1 MSLDSMGPSAR
12 GGGGGGRGDES
23 SGMGTLSGTRMIH
36 SLSTPSGVDGSI
48 SASQSRGGKKLAV
61 RIQMLDDSVTMF
73 QVQAKA
79 MGKVL
84 FEQVCRQLNL
94 LEADYFGLEYQE
106 APSGTKYWLDLE
118 KAMNRQVGLSLIEPM
133 LRFCV
138 KFYTPDP
145 LQLEEEY
152 TRYLFCLQVKRDLAT
167 GSLQCNDNTAAL
179 MASYIVQASC
189 GDYAPEDYPD
199 HTYLSSYRF
208 VPQQDHTMQ
217 RRIMENHKKHIGQ
230 SPAEADLNLLET
242 ARRCELYGMK
252 MHPGK
257 DHESVPLNLA
267 VAHMGIAVFQGITR
281 INTFSWAK
289 IRKISFK
296 RKKFLIKLHPENYMY
311 HKDTVEF
318 FFEGRNECKNFW
330 KKCVENHGFFRCSA
344 VQNVQRRKARV
355 LSRGSSF
362 RYSGK
367 TQKQIIEFV
376 RDNYVKRQT
385 FQRSQSFRQGPL
397 HSSTRS
403 QSRTSCN
410 VNQSISAHP
419 LLPIETAEWERRS
432 QSNALR
438 TPSQTR
444 KPAGTAEDHRPGS
457 PTGRNSHSASAGQL
471 TEAQVETYPTRSY
484 AQMGGISSSSGMAAD
499 PHHQDSSRSV
509 SPGGTWSS
517 PYHLNSNSNS
527 SNHAAAALRE
537 ADRGRARQDGHSSA
551 EEYHGINGNV
561 SLDRRSE
568 IVQSPNRYE
577 LALGPASPTSV
588 SDRSNNNSLSRT
600 SEAGTYDLSSAEA
613 RARNGTLNGN
623 GNGLHTVDENVI
635 NNNNNN
641 HSAYHHYQNQPLQAG
656 AGMNGGSG
664 TLRSIDEEIKKK
676 KWPTDR
682 AYFLAKELLMTERTY
697 KKDLDVLNTWFREEL
712 TPEDVENLQPLF
724 QYFDSMLE
732 HHSVFLRDL
741 EHRILLW
748 EGRGGHETHRIGDV
762 MLKNMVVLPIY
773 DEYVECHREILQR
786 LNDLYENDER
796 FQQAYRDFEQQ
807 KVCYLPICYFVV
819 KPLHR
824 LLHYQLLLELLLE
837 HYGEDHFDRTD
848 CHGTLMMLLR
858 TTQVVRQELAASENY
873 TLLCE
878 VQRDLVGFDTLVQT
892 DRKLVRQ
899 GCLLK
904 HSKRGLQQRMF
915 FLFSDILLYAFKSPV
930 TQTFK
935 VLGHVPVR
943 SLLTEN
949 AEHNAF
955 VIFGGQR
962 AITVSAGT
970 TAEKKLW
977 LDELTKA
984 AASVKHKPQTQLPLV
999 SVKYCTSS
1007 EENLETCGL
1016 NNSSI
1021 ISPPARAP
1029 SSRNNTALHVC
1040 WHRGVTICLD
1050 DHLRSGKNQ
1059 ISGYLLRK
1067 FKNSSGWQKL
1077 WVVLTSFCLY
1087 FYKSY
1092 SDDAALA
1099 SLPLLGY
1106 SVGPPGIQDAVQK
1119 EFVFK
1124 LSFKNHTYFFRAESE
1139 HTYQRWLE
1147 VLQSATQMQDLKLT
1161 TGNNHHTSNSHNNNI
1176 NSNAST
1182 SAQE

>member
-1 MSLDSMGPSAR
+1 MSLDSMGPSAT
-12 GGGGGGRGDES
+12 GGGS
-23 SGMGTLSGTRMIH
+23 SGVGTLSGTRMIH
-36 SLSTPSGVDGSI
+36 SLSTPSGVDGTI
-48 SASQSRGGKKLAV
+48 SASHSRGGKKLAV
-61 RIQMLDDSVTMF
+61 RIQMLDDTVTMF

-79 MGKVL
+79 LGKVL

-118 KAMNRQVGLSLIEPM
+118 KPLNRQVGLSLIEPM

-217 RRIMENHKKHIGQ
+217 RRIMENHKKHLGQ

-252 MHPGK
+252 MHPAK
-257 DHESVPLNLA
+257 DHEGVPLNLA

-330 KKCVENHGFFRCSA
+330 KKCVENHGFFRCST

-397 HSSTRS
+397 HSSNRS

-432 QSNALR
+432 QSNVLK
-438 TPSQTR
+438 TPSQMR
-444 KPAGTAEDHRPGS
+444 KPVDMEEDPRPGS
-457 PTGRNSHSASAGQL
+457 PTGRNRSQL
-471 TEAQVETYPTRSY
+471 TEAQVETYPTRSFT
-484 AQMGGISSSSGMAAD
+484 QMGTDTSTVAGDRHQQSGN
-499 PHHQDSSRSV
+499 QDSSRSA

-517 PYHLNSNSNS
+517 PYHPNS
-527 SNHAAAALRE
+527 SSNNNNNNNNNSSHVRE
-537 ADRGRARQDGHSSA
+537 VDRARVRQDGLSSDD
-551 EEYHGINGNV
+551 YHGINGNV

-568 IVQSPNRYE
+568 VVQSPNRYE
-577 LALGPASPTSV
+577 LAGLGTGSS

-600 SEAGTYDLSSAEA
+600 SEAGTYDLGSAETK
-613 RARNGTLNGN
+613 ARNGLN
-623 GNGLHTVDENVI
+623 GNGLHT
-635 NNNNNN
+635 
-641 HSAYHHYQNQPLQAG
+641 NQPSPQYG
-656 AGMNGGSG
+656 SMSMIPGGPNGMNGGSG
-664 TLRSIDEEIKKK
+664 TLRSIDEEIRKK

-697 KKDLDVLNTWFREEL
+697 KKDLDVLNAWFRDEL

-773 DEYVECHREILQR
+773 DEYVESHREILQR

-796 FQQAYRDFEQQ
+796 FQQTYRDFELQ
-807 KVCYLPICYFVV
+807 KVCYLPICYFVL

-837 HYGEDHFDRTD
+837 HYGEEHFDRTD
-848 CHGTLMMLLR
+848 CHGTLMMLTR
-858 TTQVVRQELAASENY
+858 TTEVVRRELASSENY

-878 VQRDLVGFDTLVQT
+878 IQRDLVGFDTLVQT

-915 FLFSDILLYAFKSPV
+915 FLFSDILLYAFKSPI

-943 SLLTEN
+943 ALLTEN

-970 TAEKKLW
+970 TAEKALW
-977 LDELTKA
+977 LEELTKA

-999 SVKYCTSS
+999 SIKYCTSS
-1007 EENLETCGL
+1007 EENLESCGL
-1016 NNSSI
+1016 NSSPLTT
-1021 ISPPARAP
+1021 PPKP

-1050 DHLRSGKNQ
+1050 DHLRAGRNQ

-1106 SVGPPGIQDAVQK
+1106 TVGPPGIQDAVQK
-1119 EFVFK
+1119 EYVFK

-1147 VLQSATQMQDLKLT
+1147 ALRSATQMQDLKLST
-1161 TGNNHHTSNSHNNNI
+1161 GTGNTHHITSSGSNINNNHNNN
-1176 NSNAST
+1176 NSTTPVVAS
-1182 SAQE
+1182 Q

>member
-1 MSLDSMGPSAR
+1 MSLDSMGPSTHS
-12 GGGGGGRGDES
+12 GGGGGGG
-23 SGMGTLSGTRMIH
+23 GTLSGTRMIH
-36 SLSTPSGVDGSI
+36 SLSTPSGVDGTLS
-48 SASQSRGGKKLAV
+48 STHSRGGKKLAV

-79 MGKVL
+79 LGKVL

-118 KAMNRQVGLSLIEPM
+118 KPLNRQVGLSLIEPT

-152 TRYLFCLQVKRDLAT
+152 TRYLFCLQVKRDLST

-189 GDYAPEDYPD
+189 GDYAVEDYPD

-208 VPQQDHTMQ
+208 VPQQDNSMQ
-217 RRIMENHKKHIGQ
+217 RRIMENHKKHVGQ

-252 MHPGK
+252 MHPAK
-257 DHESVPLNLA
+257 DHEGVPLNLA

-289 IRKISFK
+289 IRKLSFK
-296 RKKFLIKLHPENYMY
+296 RKRFLIKLHPEGYSY
-311 HKDTVEF
+311 YKDTVEF

-330 KKCVENHGFFRCSA
+330 KKCVENHGFFRCST
-344 VQNVQRRKARV
+344 VQNIQRRKARV

-397 HSSTRS
+397 HSSNRS

-410 VNQSISAHP
+410 VNTSLSAHP
-419 LLPIETAEWERRS
+419 LLPIETADWDYRNQNKTS
-432 QSNALR
+432 KM
-438 TPSQTR
+438 PSQMR
-444 KPAGTAEDHRPGS
+444 KAVDMVVDRPLDSPIGLNRTQVTA
-457 PTGRNSHSASAGQL
+457 
-471 TEAQVETYPTRSY
+471 AQVEIYP
-484 AQMGGISSSSGMAAD
+484 MKNSSQAD
-499 PHHQDSSRSV
+499 SPHHIAQDQQDSIRSA
-509 SPGGTWSS
+509 SPVDTW
-517 PYHLNSNSNS
+517 NSISQHHNNN
-527 SNHAAAALRE
+527 NHNVRE
-537 ADRGRARQDGHSSA
+537 ADRGRVRQDGLNSDD
-551 EEYHGINGNV
+551 YHGINGNV

-568 IVQSPNRYE
+568 IVQSPNRYDN
-577 LALGPASPTSV
+577 LTIG
-588 SDRSNNNSLSRT
+588 SDKSNSSLSRDT
-600 SEAGTYDLSSAEA
+600 GTYDVSSAEN
-613 RARNGTLNGN
+613 RAANNLIQRTNGDIL
-623 GNGLHTVDENVI
+623 
-635 NNNNNN
+635 NNN
-641 HSAYHHYQNQPLQAG
+641 HTAALNGSSTLESQDGSAAD
-656 AGMNGGSG
+656 A
-664 TLRSIDEEIKKK
+664 KKR

-682 AYFLAKELLMTERTY
+682 SYYLAKELLMTERTY
-697 KKDLDVLNTWFREEL
+697 KKDLDVINTFFREEL
-712 TPEDVENLQPLF
+712 SPEDVENLQPLF
-724 QYFDSMLE
+724 QHFDSMLE

-748 EGRGGHETHRIGDV
+748 EGRGGHETHKIGDV

-773 DEYVECHREILQR
+773 DEYIESHREILQR
-786 LNDLYENDER
+786 LNDLYDTDER
-796 FQQAYRDFEQQ
+796 FQQIYRDFEQQ
-807 KVCYLPICYFVV
+807 KICYLPILYFIL
-819 KPLHR
+819 KPLYR
-824 LLHYQLLLELLLE
+824 LLHYQLILETLLE
-837 HYGEDHFDRTD
+837 HYGDEEHFDYTD
-848 CHGTLMMLLR
+848 CQGTLVMLTR
-858 TTQVVRQELAASENY
+858 TTEIILNELLASENFI
-873 TLLCE
+873 LLCE
-878 VQRDLVGFDTLVQT
+878 IQRDLTGFDQLVQS
-892 DRKLVRQ
+892 DRKLIRQ

-915 FLFSDILLYAFKSPV
+915 FLFSDILLYASKSPV

-970 TAEKKLW
+970 TIEKTLW
-977 LDELTKA
+977 LEELSKA
-984 AASVKHKPQTQLPLV
+984 SNSMKYKPQTLLNIG
-999 SVKYCTSS
+999 SIKNCTSS
-1007 EENLETCGL
+1007 EEGLETCGL
-1016 NNSSI
+1016 NSS
-1021 ISPPARAP
+1021 SNVVANKAP

-1040 WHRGVTICLD
+1040 WHRGVTICLN

-1067 FKNSSGWQKL
+1067 FKNSTGWQKL

-1092 SDDAALA
+1092 SDDIALA

-1106 SVGPPGIQDAVQK
+1106 SVGPPGLQDSVQK
-1119 EFVFK
+1119 EYVFK

-1139 HTYQRWLE
+1139 HTFNRWLD
-1147 VLQSATQMQDLKLT
+1147 VLKSATQMQDLKLSSSNNNNNNT
-1161 TGNNHHTSNSHNNNI
+1161 NGNNSS
-1176 NSNAST
+1176 
-1182 SAQE
+1182 Q

>member
-1 MSLDSMGPSAR
+1 MSLDSMGPSA
-12 GGGGGGRGDES
+12 GGGS
-23 SGMGTLSGTRMIH
+23 SGVGTLSGTRMIH
-36 SLSTPSGVDGSI
+36 SLSTPSGVDGSV
-48 SASQSRGGKKLAV
+48 SASHSRSGKKLAV

-79 MGKVL
+79 TGKVL

-106 APSGTKYWLDLE
+106 ASTGTKYWLDLE
-118 KAMNRQVGLSLIEPM
+118 KSLNRQVGLSLVEPM

-189 GDYAPEDYPD
+189 GDYAVEDYPD

-217 RRIMENHKKHIGQ
+217 RRIMENHKKHVGQ

-252 MHPGK
+252 MHPAK
-257 DHESVPLNLA
+257 DHDGVPLNLA

-296 RKKFLIKLHPENYMY
+296 RKRFLIKLHPENYVY

-330 KKCVENHGFFRCSA
+330 KKCVENHGFFRCTA

-397 HSSTRS
+397 HSSNRS

-432 QSNALR
+432 QSNVLR

-444 KPAGTAEDHRPGS
+444 RQVDTEADRRPSS
-457 PTGRNSHSASAGQL
+457 PTGLTRSQL
-471 TEAQVETYPTRSY
+471 TEAQVETYPMKSY
-484 AQMGGISSSSGMAAD
+484 TQMGMESRESGPM
-499 PHHQDSSRSV
+499 HHNQDSSQSA

-517 PYHLNSNSNS
+517 PYHNNSHS
-527 SNHAAAALRE
+527 SSHARE
-537 ADRGRARQDGHSSA
+537 ADRARARQDGHSSDD
-551 EEYHGINGNV
+551 YHGINGNV

-577 LALGPASPTSV
+577 LALGTA
-588 SDRSNNNSLSRT
+588 DRSNNNSLSRET
-600 SEAGTYDLSSAEA
+600 GSYDLSSAEA
-613 RARNGTLNGN
+613 RARNGHFGGSNG
-623 GNGLHTVDENVI
+623 GALHTVDENVI
-635 NNNNNN
+635 NNN
-641 HSAYHHYQNQPLQAG
+641 YQNTQSLTAGSGSGGG
-656 AGMNGGSG
+656 AGIGTGPNNSG
-664 TLRSIDEEIKKK
+664 TLRSMDEELRKK

-697 KKDLDVLNTWFREEL
+697 KKDLDVINTWFREEL
-712 TPEDVENLQPLF
+712 TPEDLENLQPLF
-724 QYFDSMLE
+724 QYFESMLE

-773 DEYVECHREILQR
+773 DEYVESHREILER
-786 LNDLYENDER
+786 LNDLYDNDDK
-796 FQQAYRDFEQQ
+796 FQQTYRDFEQQ
-807 KVCYLPICYFVV
+807 KVCYLPICYFIL

-824 LLHYQLLLELLLE
+824 LLHYELLLELLLA
-837 HYGEDHFDRTD
+837 HYGDDHFDRTD
-848 CHGTLMMLLR
+848 CHGTLMMLTR
-858 TTQVVRQELAASENY
+858 TTEVIRRELTASENHS
-873 TLLCE
+873 LLCE
-878 VQRDLVGFDTLVQT
+878 IQRDIEGYDSLVQP
-892 DRKLVRQ
+892 DRKLIRQ

-915 FLFSDILLYAFKSPV
+915 FLFSDILLYAVKSPV

-962 AITVSAGT
+962 ALTVSAGT
-970 TAEKKLW
+970 TIEKTLW
-977 LDELTKA
+977 LEELAKA
-984 AASVKHKPQTQLPLV
+984 ANNLKYKPQTQLPIV
-999 SVKYCTSS
+999 SIKTCTSS
-1007 EENLETCGL
+1007 EENLEACGL
-1016 NNSSI
+1016 NSALV
-1021 ISPPARAP
+1021 PQTPAKPP

-1050 DHLRSGKNQ
+1050 DHLRSGRNQ

-1106 SVGPPGIQDAVQK
+1106 TVGPPGIQDAVQK
-1119 EFVFK
+1119 EYVFK

-1139 HTYQRWLE
+1139 HTYNRWME
-1147 VLQSATQMQDLKLT
+1147 VLRSATQIQESRASPSI
-1161 TGNNHHTSNSHNNNI
+1161 TSLG
-1176 NSNAST
+1176 NSNNGSK
-1182 SAQE
+1182 

>member
-1 MSLDSMGPSAR
+1 MSLDSMGPSA
-12 GGGGGGRGDES
+12 GGGS
-23 SGMGTLSGTRMIH
+23 SGVGTLSGTRMIH
-36 SLSTPSGVDGSI
+36 SLSTPSGVDGSV
-48 SASQSRGGKKLAV
+48 SASHSRSGKKLAV

-79 MGKVL
+79 TGKVL

-106 APSGTKYWLDLE
+106 AQSGTKYWLDLE
-118 KAMNRQVGLSLIEPM
+118 KPLNRQVGLSLIEPM

-189 GDYAPEDYPD
+189 GDYAAEDYPD

-217 RRIMENHKKHIGQ
+217 RRIMENHKKHVGQ

-252 MHPGK
+252 MHPAK
-257 DHESVPLNLA
+257 DHDGVPLNLA

-296 RKKFLIKLHPENYMY
+296 RKRFLIKLHPENYVY

-330 KKCVENHGFFRCSA
+330 KKCVENHGFFRCTA

-397 HSSTRS
+397 HSSNRS

-432 QSNALR
+432 QSNVLR

-444 KPAGTAEDHRPGS
+444 RQADTEADRRPSS
-457 PTGRNSHSASAGQL
+457 PTGLTRSQL
-471 TEAQVETYPTRSY
+471 TEAQVETYPMKSY
-484 AQMGGISSSSGMAAD
+484 TQMGMEHTAAAAL
-499 PHHQDSSRSV
+499 QDSSQSA

-517 PYHLNSNSNS
+517 PYHNNNSNS
-527 SNHAAAALRE
+527 SSHARE
-537 ADRGRARQDGHSSA
+537 ADRARARQDGHSSDD
-551 EEYHGINGNV
+551 YHGINGNV

-577 LALGPASPTSV
+577 LTLGGAASVDKSN
-588 SDRSNNNSLSRT
+588 NNNSLSRV
-600 SEAGTYDLSSAEA
+600 AGETGSYDLSSAEA
-613 RARNGTLNGN
+613 RAARNGHFGGSNG
-623 GNGLHTVDENVI
+623 GALHTVDEINVI
-635 NNNNNN
+635 NNN
-641 HSAYHHYQNQPLQAG
+641 YQNTLPPAPQTPTSPTMLTMMSAAAAG
-656 AGMNGGSG
+656 NGNGNSG
-664 TLRSIDEEIKKK
+664 TLRSIDEEMRKK

-697 KKDLDVLNTWFREEL
+697 KKDLDVINTWFREEL
-712 TPEDVENLQPLF
+712 TPEDLENLQPLF
-724 QYFDSMLE
+724 QYFESMLE

-773 DEYVECHREILQR
+773 DEYVESHREILER
-786 LNDLYENDER
+786 LNDLYDNDDK
-796 FQQAYRDFEQQ
+796 FQQTYREFEQQ
-807 KVCYLPICYFVV
+807 KVCYLPICYFIL

-824 LLHYQLLLELLLE
+824 LLHYELLLELLLV

-848 CHGTLMMLLR
+848 CHGTLMMLTR
-858 TTQVVRQELAASENY
+858 TTEVIRRELAVSENHS
-873 TLLCE
+873 LLCE
-878 VQRDLVGFDTLVQT
+878 IQRDIEGYDALVQP

-915 FLFSDILLYAFKSPV
+915 FLFSDILLYAVKSPV

-970 TAEKKLW
+970 TVEKTLW
-977 LDELTKA
+977 LDELAKA
-984 AASVKHKPQTQLPLV
+984 ANGLKYKPQTQLPQIV
-999 SVKYCTSS
+999 SIKTCTSS
-1007 EENLETCGL
+1007 EENLEACGL
-1016 NNSSI
+1016 TSALL
-1021 ISPPARAP
+1021 PQVPAKAP

-1050 DHLRSGKNQ
+1050 DHLRSGRNQ

-1106 SVGPPGIQDAVQK
+1106 TVGPPGIQDAVQK
-1119 EFVFK
+1119 EYVFK

-1139 HTYQRWLE
+1139 HTYNRWME
-1147 VLQSATQMQDLKLT
+1147 VLRSATQIQESRASPT
-1161 TGNNHHTSNSHNNNI
+1161 SIAVGGSSSNSNHG
-1176 NSNAST
+1176 SK
-1182 SAQE
+1182 

>member
-1 MSLDSMGPSAR
+1 MSLDSMGPSA
-12 GGGGGGRGDES
+12 GGGS
-23 SGMGTLSGTRMIH
+23 SGVGTLSGTRMIH
-36 SLSTPSGVDGSI
+36 SLSTPSGVDGTV
-48 SASQSRGGKKLAV
+48 SASHSRGGKKLAV

-79 MGKVL
+79 TGKVL

-106 APSGTKYWLDLE
+106 SQSGTKYWLDLE
-118 KAMNRQVGLSLIEPM
+118 KPLNRQVGLSLVEPV

-189 GDYAPEDYPD
+189 GDYAAEDYPD

-217 RRIMENHKKHIGQ
+217 RRIMENHKKHVGQ

-252 MHPGK
+252 MHPAK
-257 DHESVPLNLA
+257 DHDGVPLNLA

-296 RKKFLIKLHPENYMY
+296 RKRFLIKLHPENYVY

-330 KKCVENHGFFRCSA
+330 KKCVENHGFFRCTA

-397 HSSTRS
+397 HSSNRS

-432 QSNALR
+432 QSNVLR

-444 KPAGTAEDHRPGS
+444 RQVDMEVDRQPNS
-457 PTGRNSHSASAGQL
+457 PIGHNRSQL
-471 TEAQVETYPTRSY
+471 TEAQVETYPMKNYTQ
-484 AQMGGISSSSGMAAD
+484 QMGMEGSGHT
-499 PHHQDSSRSV
+499 PLQDSSQSA

-517 PYHLNSNSNS
+517 PYHNSNS
-527 SNHAAAALRE
+527 SSHARE
-537 ADRGRARQDGHSSA
+537 ADRARARQDGHSSDD
-551 EEYHGINGNV
+551 YHGINGNV

-577 LALGPASPTSV
+577 LALGTA
-588 SDRSNNNSLSRT
+588 DKSNNNSLSRGGET
-600 SEAGTYDLSSAEA
+600 GCYDLSSAEA
-613 RARNGTLNGN
+613 RARNNGHFGGSN
-623 GNGLHTVDENVI
+623 GGALHTVDENMI
-635 NNNNNN
+635 NNN
-641 HSAYHHYQNQPLQAG
+641 YQNQPAATNGQSS
-656 AGMNGGSG
+656 GMMGNGNSG
-664 TLRSIDEEIKKK
+664 TLRSIDEEMRKK

-697 KKDLDVLNTWFREEL
+697 KKDLDVINTWFREEL
-712 TPEDVENLQPLF
+712 TPEDLENLQPLF
-724 QYFDSMLE
+724 QYFESMLE

-741 EHRILLW
+741 EHRMLLW
-748 EGRGGHETHRIGDV
+748 EGRGEHNTHRIGDV

-773 DEYVECHREILQR
+773 DEYVENHREILER
-786 LNDLYENDER
+786 LNDLYDNDEK
-796 FQQAYRDFEQQ
+796 FQHTYREFEQQ
-807 KVCYLPICYFVV
+807 KVCYLPISYFIL

-824 LLHYQLLLELLLE
+824 MLHYELLLELLVA
-837 HYGEDHFDRTD
+837 HYGDDHFDRTD
-848 CHGTLMMLLR
+848 CNGTLLILTR
-858 TTQVVRQELAASENY
+858 TTEVIRRELTASENY
-873 TLLCE
+873 SLLCE
-878 VQRDLVGFDTLVQT
+878 IQRDIDGYDGLVQP
-892 DRKLVRQ
+892 DRKLIRQ

-915 FLFSDILLYAFKSPV
+915 FLFSDVLLYAVKSPV

-943 SLLTEN
+943 SMMTEN

-955 VIFGGQR
+955 VIFDGQR

-970 TAEKKLW
+970 TVEKTLW
-977 LDELTKA
+977 LDELAKA
-984 AASVKHKPQTQLPLV
+984 ANSLTYKPQTQLPIV
-999 SVKYCTSS
+999 SIKTCTSS
-1007 EENLETCGL
+1007 EENLEACGL
-1016 NNSSI
+1016 NSALVPQVAAKQT
-1021 ISPPARAP
+1021 SP
-1029 SSRNNTALHVC
+1029 RNNTALHVC
-1040 WHRGVTICLD
+1040 WHRSVTICLD
-1050 DHLRSGKNQ
+1050 DHLRSGRNQ

-1092 SDDAALA
+1092 SDNAALA

-1106 SVGPPGIQDAVQK
+1106 TVGPPGIQDAVQK
-1119 EFVFK
+1119 EYVFK

-1139 HTYQRWLE
+1139 HTYNRWME
-1147 VLQSATQMQDLKLT
+1147 VLRSATQIQESRSSST
-1161 TGNNHHTSNSHNNNI
+1161 I
-1176 NSNAST
+1176 NSNNLINNNTTDNGSN
-1182 SAQE
+1182 

>member
-1 MSLDSMGPSAR
+1 MSLDSMGPSAV
-12 GGGGGGRGDES
+12 GGSS
-23 SGMGTLSGTRMIH
+23 SGVGTLSGTRMIH
-36 SLSTPSGVDGSI
+36 SLSTPSGVDGTI
-48 SASQSRGGKKLAV
+48 SASHSRGGKKLAV

-79 MGKVL
+79 LGKVL

-118 KAMNRQVGLSLIEPM
+118 KPLNRQVGLSLIEPM

-152 TRYLFCLQVKRDLAT
+152 TRYLFCLQIKRDLAT

-217 RRIMENHKKHIGQ
+217 RRIMENHKKHLGQ

-252 MHPGK
+252 MHPAK
-257 DHESVPLNLA
+257 DHEGVPLNLA

-397 HSSTRS
+397 HSSNRS

-432 QSNALR
+432 QSNVLK
-438 TPSQTR
+438 TPSQMR
-444 KPAGTAEDHRPGS
+444 KQADTGENHRAGS
-457 PTGRNSHSASAGQL
+457 PTGRNRSQF

-484 AQMGGISSSSGMAAD
+484 AQMGMDTSSAVDHHQQPGG
-499 PHHQDSSRSV
+499 HQDSSRSA

-517 PYHLNSNSNS
+517 PYHPSSNNNNNNS
-527 SNHAAAALRE
+527 SHARE
-537 ADRGRARQDGHSSA
+537 ADRARVRQDGHNSDD
-551 EEYHGINGNV
+551 YHGINGNV

-568 IVQSPNRYE
+568 VVQSPNRYE
-577 LALGPASPTSV
+577 LAGLGGSS
-588 SDRSNNNSLSRT
+588 SDRSNNNSLSRC
-600 SEAGTYDLSSAEA
+600 SEAGTYDLASAETKA
-613 RARNGTLNGN
+613 RQGLN
-623 GNGLHTVDENVI
+623 GNGLHTVDENVV

-641 HSAYHHYQNQPLQAG
+641 KNNSFAHHQYQNQPSSPQYG
-656 AGMNGGSG
+656 SMTMIPGGTNGMNGGSG

-697 KKDLDVLNTWFREEL
+697 KKDLDVLNTWFRDEL

-773 DEYVECHREILQR
+773 DEYVESHREVLQR
-786 LNDLYENDER
+786 LNDLFENDER
-796 FQQAYRDFEQQ
+796 FQQTYRDFELQ
-807 KVCYLPICYFVV
+807 KVCYLPICYFVL

-837 HYGEDHFDRTD
+837 HYGDDHFDRTD
-848 CHGTLMMLLR
+848 CHGTLMMLTR
-858 TTQVVRQELAASENY
+858 TTEVVRRELASSENY

-878 VQRDLVGFDTLVQT
+878 IQRDLFGFDTLVQS

-915 FLFSDILLYAFKSPV
+915 FLFSDILLYAFKSPL

-943 SLLTEN
+943 ALLTEN

-970 TAEKKLW
+970 TAEKTLW
-977 LDELTKA
+977 LEELTKA
-984 AASVKHKPQTQLPLV
+984 AANVKHKPQTQLPMV
-999 SVKYCTSS
+999 SIKYCTSS
-1007 EENLETCGL
+1007 EENLESCGL
-1016 NNSSI
+1016 NNSSLI
-1021 ISPPARAP
+1021 NTPAKPP

-1050 DHLRSGKNQ
+1050 DYLRAGRNQ

-1147 VLQSATQMQDLKLT
+1147 VLRSATQTQDLKLSAGN
-1161 TGNNHHTSNSHNNNI
+1161 GNNHHSNANNNNNG
-1176 NSNAST
+1176 NSSAPCAAS
-1182 SAQE
+1182 SQ